1 MSWSTRT
8 SQPPILER
16 ALRALLQLISVSAVG
31 AAQRTERVEVPRLLV
46 SGWLEN
52 DSLSR
57 DVAEWVAA
65 DLKRLISYPRLFV
78 VSGQEMERQL
88 AGQWYRRAA
97 DPMTAA
103 DLRLVARLMRADI
116 IVDLA
121 TRRTRAGIEVVPRR
135 VRADTGVID
144 SLPTLTAS
152 TEREAA
158 ARLARWLAENTLLIG
173 IKP

>member
-16 ALRALLQLISVSAVG
+16 ALRALLLLISASAVG

-65 DLKRLISYPRLFV
+65 DLKRLISYPDSSLC
-78 VSGQEMERQL
+78 
-88 AGQWYRRAA
+88 
-97 DPMTAA
+97 
-103 DLRLVARLMRADI
+103 
-116 IVDLA
+116 
-121 TRRTRAGIEVVPRR
+121 R
-135 VRADTGVID
+135 VRKW
-144 SLPTLTAS
+144 SAS
-152 TEREAA
+152 SRAS
-158 ARLARWLAENTLLIG
+158 G
-173 IKP
+173 IAVQQIR